1 MQGLKTRATFPPRAG
16 ILVAMEIR
24 PATRAD
30 LDLLLEIDG
39 TVESMQYLHLEQ
51 AGEGLKTSWSLDERP
66 LRSKLIESNPLGDDL
81 RFTLKQILT
90 GEDDGVVLVV
100 EHDEQ
105 MVGLAISKPEPE
117 HRTMKLLDVRVDYD
131 LRRQG
136 LGMGLIY
143 QIIQKTR
150 EAELRAVTA
159 ETRTNNFP
167 ANQLL
172 LKCGFD
178 LAGVDTRR
186 HSNHDMVK
194 ESATLLWYAALD

>member
-1 MQGLKTRATFPPRAG
+1 
-16 ILVAMEIR
+16 MEIR
-24 PATRAD
+24 PGNAAD
-30 LDLLLEIDG
+30 LDLLFDIDG

-51 AGEGLKTSWSLDERP
+51 AGEGLKTSWALDERP
-66 LRSKLIESNPLGDDL
+66 LRSKLIESNPLSDDL
-81 RFTLKQILT
+81 RFTLKQVLT
-90 GEDDGVVLVV
+90 GADEGIVLVV
-100 EHDEQ
+100 AHDEQ
-105 MVGLAISKPEPE
+105 MVGLALAKPEHE
-117 HRTMKLLDVRVDYD
+117 HRTMRLLDVRVDYD

-136 LGMGLIY
+136 LGMGLVY

-150 EAELRAVTA
+150 DAELRAVTA

-178 LAGVDTRR
+178 LGGVDTRR
-186 HSNHDMVK
+186 HSNHDIVK

>member
-1 MQGLKTRATFPPRAG
+1 MD
-16 ILVAMEIR
+16 IR
-24 PATRAD
+24 PATAAD
-30 LDLLLEIDG
+30 LDMLFDIDG
-39 TVESMQYLHLEQ
+39 AVESMQYLHLEQ
-51 AGEGLKTSWSLDERP
+51 AGEGLKTTWSLEERP

-81 RFTLKQILT
+81 RFTLKQIIT
-90 GEDDGVVLVV
+90 GADEGIVLVV
-100 EHDEQ
+100 EHDEHI
-105 MVGLAISKPEPE
+105 VALAMAKPEHE
-117 HRTMKLLDVRVDYD
+117 HRTMRLLDVRVDYD
-131 LRRQG
+131 IRRQG
-136 LGMGLIY
+136 MGMALVY
-143 QIIQKTR
+143 QIIQRTR
-150 EAELRAVTA
+150 EAELRAVTS

>member
-1 MQGLKTRATFPPRAG
+1 
-16 ILVAMEIR
+16 MEIR
-24 PATRAD
+24 PATATD

-39 TVESMQYLHLEQ
+39 TVESTQYLHLEQ
-51 AGEGLKTSWSLDERP
+51 AGEGLKASWSLDPRP
-66 LRSKLIESNPLGDDL
+66 LRSKLIEPNALNEDL
-81 RFTLKQILT
+81 RFTVKQLIT
-90 GEDDGVVLVV
+90 GADDGVVLVV
-100 EHDEQ
+100 QHDDQ
-105 MVGLAISKPEPE
+105 IVGLALAKPEHE
-117 HRTMKLLDVRVDYD
+117 HRTMRLLDVRVDYD

-136 LGMGLIY
+136 LGMGLVY